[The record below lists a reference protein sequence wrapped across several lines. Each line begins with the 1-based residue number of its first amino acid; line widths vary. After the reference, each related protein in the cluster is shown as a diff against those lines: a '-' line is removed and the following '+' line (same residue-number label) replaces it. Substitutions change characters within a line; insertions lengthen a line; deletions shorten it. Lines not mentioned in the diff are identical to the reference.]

1 MLLSQL
7 AKSTEHKLIGEDRE
21 IANIEYDSRKVHKGD
36 LFCCVTGTFMDG
48 HDYAPMAKEL
58 GAAALMVER
67 RLDIDLPQLVVP
79 NTRIA
84 MAEIAAAY
92 YGYPSREMKMVG
104 VTGTN
109 GKTSTTYMIKSI
121 AEEAGLKV
129 GLIGTIHNLIG
140 DRIVETER
148 TTPASVDLQK
158 LLREMKDSGVDMVVM
173 EVSSHA
179 LDQARVHGVEF
190 DVGVFT
196 NLTQDHLDY
205 HKTFENYLAAKKKLF
220 MQSKNAIV
228 NADEAH
234 FEAIT
239 EGLSIPLTTFGIREK
254 ADFFANDIEIT
265 TAGAQFNMHTPKG
278 SINTKISI
286 PGLFSVFNALGAAA
300 VCMLM
305 GIDSESIRTGLAKLS
320 SVSGRLE
327 PLPTNGDYSVL
338 LDYAHTPD
346 ALENVL
352 RTVRGFAKGR
362 VVTLFGCGGNRDKAK
377 RSIMGEIAGRYSDYL
392 VVTSDN
398 PRDEEPMS
406 IINSVLEGVNK
417 SGCPHTVIE
426 DRRAAIKYALQN
438 ARKNDVILLAGKGHE
453 NYQEI
458 GGGKR
463 HFDEKEIVA
472 EIVEELN
479 ER

>member
-7 AKSTEHKLIGEDRE
+7 AKVTEHTLVGEDRE
-21 IANIEYDSRKVHKGD
+21 IANIEYDSRKVHEGD
-36 LFCCVTGTFMDG
+36 LFCCVTGTFSDG
-48 HDYAPMAKEL
+48 HEYAPMAKEA
-58 GAAALMVER
+58 GAAALVVEHK
-67 RLDIDLPQLVVP
+67 LDIDLPQLIVP

-84 MAEIAAAY
+84 MAEMAAAY
-92 YGYPSREMKMVG
+92 YGYPSREMKMIG

-140 DRIVETER
+140 DRIIETER

-158 LLREMKDSGVDMVVM
+158 ILRDMKNAGVELVVM

-190 DVGVFT
+190 DIGIFT

-205 HKTFENYLAAKKKLF
+205 HKTFDNYLAAKKKLF
-220 MQSKNAIV
+220 LQSKRAVV
-228 NADEAH
+228 NADDPH
-234 FEAIT
+234 FAGIT
-239 EGLSIPLTTFGIREK
+239 DGLDIPLTTFGIREK

-265 TAGAQFNMHTPKG
+265 TAGAQFAMRTPEG
-278 SINTKISI
+278 SINIKISI

-300 VCMLM
+300 ACMLL
-305 GIDSESIRTGLAKLS
+305 GFDADDIREGLAKLK

-327 PLPTNGDYSVL
+327 PLPTDGDYSV
-338 LDYAHTPD
+338 A
-346 ALENVL
+346 
-352 RTVRGFAKGR
+352 RGR

-377 RSIMGEIAGRYSDYL
+377 RPIMGEIAGRYSDFL
-392 VVTSDN
+392 IVTSDN
-398 PRDEEPMS
+398 PRNEEPMS
-406 IINSVLEGVNK
+406 IIESVVEGVNK
-417 SGCPHTVIE
+417 SGCPHVVIE
-426 DRRAAIKYALQN
+426 DRREAIKYALEN
-438 ARKNDVILLAGKGHE
+438 AKEKDVIVLAGKGHE

-472 EIVEELN
+472 ELLEELDG
-479 ER
+479 R